1 VKRAHAGGLARH
13 TAKIRPD
20 RRAADLNWHVLGPGD
35 LALGE
40 WKGQGLELPDM
51 DVVREY
57 RLARVLE
64 KLHELGYGGIVLF
77 DPLNARYATSSTNM
91 QIWITHNASRY
102 AFIGADGYVVQFEFS
117 RAYHLSDPFPEIDEV
132 RPATDWYYFAAGNT
146 FDAKAKRWAAEIN
159 ELLREHGGGN
169 TRLAAD
175 KLNPEGVHHLTEL
188 GVSVHN
194 GEEVMEL
201 ARCIKSPEEIK
212 AMRCA
217 MAATEKS
224 MEVMQDHL
232 VPGISEQ
239 ELWSHLHAESIKRGG
254 EWIETRLLSSGP
266 RTNPWYQE
274 CSSRVIERG
283 DLVGFDTD
291 LIGSF
296 GMCVDISRTW
306 LCGDDEA
313 TPAQMELF
321 DLAREQIDHSI
332 SMIHPGV
339 TFRELTFN
347 SWIPDPETYRHYT
360 SQFHGVGLCDEY
372 PAVFFPEEWE
382 TAGYDGVVEAGMVL
396 AVESYVGRKDGGEG
410 VKLEEQLLV
419 TDDGTELL
427 SSYPLGLT
435 R

>member
-1 VKRAHAGGLARH
+1 MTGARY
-13 TAKIRPD
+13 TPKIRPGNSV
-20 RRAADLNWHVLGPGD
+20 APLNWHLLGPGEP
-35 LALGE
+35 ALSE
-40 WKGQGLELPDM
+40 WVALGLELPDM
-51 DVVREY
+51 DAVREY
-57 RLARVLE
+57 RLGRVLQ
-64 KLHELGYGGIVLF
+64 KLHEFDYGGIVLF

-102 AFIGADGYVVQFEFS
+102 AFVGADGYVVQFEFS
-117 RAYHLSDPFPEIDEV
+117 HAYYLSDPFPGIDEV

-159 ELLREHGGGN
+159 DLLREHGGGV
-169 TRLAAD
+169 TRLAVD
-175 KLNPEGVHHLTEL
+175 RLNPEGAHHLTEL
-188 GVSVHN
+188 GVDVHN

-217 MAATEKS
+217 MAATERS
-224 MEVMQDHL
+224 MEVMHDHL
-232 VPGISEQ
+232 IPGISEQ

-274 CSSRVIERG
+274 CSSRIVEEG

-291 LIGSF
+291 LIGSY

-306 LCGDDEA
+306 LCGEG
-313 TPAQMELF
+313 TPSAAQKQLH
-321 DLAREQIDHSI
+321 DLALEQINHSI
-332 SMIHPGV
+332 SMIRPGT
-339 TFRELTFN
+339 TFRELTFE
-347 SWIPDPETYRHYT
+347 SWIPDPDVYRHYT

-372 PAVFFPEEWE
+372 PAVYFPEDWE
-382 TAGYDGVVEAGMVL
+382 TAGYDGVVEPGMVL

-419 TDDGTELL
+419 TENGAGTL
-427 SSYPLGLT
+427 STYPLELT
-435 R
+435 KGGA